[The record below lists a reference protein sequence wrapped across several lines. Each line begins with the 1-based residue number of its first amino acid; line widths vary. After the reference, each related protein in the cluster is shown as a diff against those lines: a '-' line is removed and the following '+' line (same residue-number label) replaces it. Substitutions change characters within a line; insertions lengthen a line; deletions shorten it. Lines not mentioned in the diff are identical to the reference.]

1 MPGIRKEGPSPG
13 RPLRPQLCLVSEP
26 MIWRQHA
33 VPGKTR
39 QAGGQA
45 LQLCGDGEV
54 TEVTWGEDKWP
65 PGKAHI

>member
-1 MPGIRKEGPSPG
+1 
-13 RPLRPQLCLVSEP
+13 

-33 VPGKTR
+33 VPGKTH